1 MESIDLSD
9 ITENIK
15 GNENIMNFNEY
26 QKLARSTAVYPEEY
40 KVVYPALG
48 LCGEAGEVAEKVKKT
63 VRGDSSL
70 NEVQGNIAM
79 ELGDVLWY
87 VAVLADDLGIT
98 LDQIAN
104 WNVDKLQRRM
114 KSNKIKGDGDNR

>member
-1 MESIDLSD
+1 
-9 ITENIK
+9 
-15 GNENIMNFNEY
+15 MNFNEY
-26 QKLARSTAVYPEEY
+26 QKLARSTAVYPEEH

-48 LCGEAGEVAEKVKKT
+48 LCGEAGEVAEKIKKT
-63 VRGDSSL
+63 IRGDTALAPLDKVTGS
-70 NEVQGNIAM
+70 IAD

-87 VAVLADDLGIT
+87 LAILADDLGVE
-98 LDQIAN
+98 LEDVAK

>member
-1 MESIDLSD
+1 MNGMTME
-9 ITENIK
+9 
-15 GNENIMNFNEY
+15 FNEY
-26 QKLARSTAVYPEEY
+26 QKLARLTAVYPEEH

-48 LCGEAGEVAEKVKKT
+48 LCGEAGEVADKIKKT
-63 VRGDSSL
+63 IRGDSSL
-70 NEVQGNIAM
+70 DEVTGNIAD

-87 VAVLADDLGIT
+87 LAILADDLEVD
-98 LDQIAN
+98 LEDVAK

>member
-1 MESIDLSD
+1 MNGMTME
-9 ITENIK
+9 
-15 GNENIMNFNEY
+15 FNEY
-26 QKLARSTAVYPEEY
+26 QKIARSTAVYPEEY

-48 LCGEAGEVAEKVKKT
+48 LCGEAGEVADKIKKT
-63 VRGDSSL
+63 IRGDSSL
-70 NEVQGNIAM
+70 DEVTGSIAD

-87 VAVLADDLGIT
+87 LAILADDLGVE
-98 LDQIAN
+98 LEDVAK

>member
-1 MESIDLSD
+1 ME
-9 ITENIK
+9 
-15 GNENIMNFNEY
+15 FNEY
-26 QKLARSTAVYPEEY
+26 QKIARSTVVYSKEY
-40 KVVYPALG
+40 KVIYPALG

-87 VAVLADDLGIT
+87 ISALADDLGVT
-98 LDQIAN
+98 LEEIAQA
-104 WNVDKLQRRM
+104 NVEKLRSRKKRNM
-114 KSNKIKGDGDNR
+114 IGGSGDDR

>member
-1 MESIDLSD
+1 M
-9 ITENIK
+9 
-15 GNENIMNFNEY
+15 MNFNEY
-26 QKLARSTAVYPEEY
+26 QKLARSTAVYPEEH

-48 LCGEAGEVAEKVKKT
+48 LCGEAGEVADKIKKT
-63 VRGDSSL
+63 IRGDSSL
-70 NEVQGNIAM
+70 DEVSGNIAG

-87 VAVLADDLGIT
+87 LAILADDLGVE
-98 LDQIAN
+98 LEDVAK

>member
-1 MESIDLSD
+1 M
-9 ITENIK
+9 
-15 GNENIMNFNEY
+15 MNFNEY

-48 LCGEAGEVAEKVKKT
+48 LCGEAGEVADKIKKT
-63 VRGDSSL
+63 VRGDTPL
-70 NEVQGNIAM
+70 DEVTGSIAM

-87 VAVLADDLGIT
+87 VAVLADDLGVE
-98 LDQIAN
+98 LEDVAK

>member
-1 MESIDLSD
+1 
-9 ITENIK
+9 
-15 GNENIMNFNEY
+15 MNFNEY
-26 QKLARSTAVYPEEY
+26 QKIARSTAVYPEEY

-104 WNVDKLQRRM
+104 WNVDKLQSRKNRG
-114 KSNKIKGDGDNR
+114 KIGGSGDNR

>member
-1 MESIDLSD
+1 
-9 ITENIK
+9 
-15 GNENIMNFNEY
+15 MNFNEY
-26 QKLARSTAVYPEEY
+26 QKHARSTAIYPKES
-40 KVVYPALG
+40 KVIYPALG
-48 LCGEAGEVAEKVKKT
+48 LCGEAGEVAEKIKKT
-63 VRGDSSL
+63 LRGDTHSSDQL
-70 NEVQGNIAM
+70 HNLAM

>member
-1 MESIDLSD
+1 
-9 ITENIK
+9 
-15 GNENIMNFNEY
+15 MNFNEY
-26 QKLARSTAVYPEEY
+26 QKLARSTAVYPEEH

-48 LCGEAGEVAEKVKKT
+48 LCGEAGEVAEKIKKT
-63 VRGDSSL
+63 IRGDTALTPLDKITGS
-70 NEVQGNIAM
+70 IAD

-87 VAVLADDLGIT
+87 LAILADDLGVE
-98 LDQIAN
+98 LEDVAK

>member
-1 MESIDLSD
+1 
-9 ITENIK
+9 
-15 GNENIMNFNEY
+15 MNFNEY

-48 LCGEAGEVAEKVKKT
+48 LCGEAGEVADKIKKT
-63 VRGDSSL
+63 VRGDTPL
-70 NEVQGNIAM
+70 DEVTGDIAM

>member
-1 MESIDLSD
+1 M
-9 ITENIK
+9 
-15 GNENIMNFNEY
+15 MNFNEY
-26 QKLARSTAVYPEEY
+26 QKLARSTAVYPEEH

-48 LCGEAGEVAEKVKKT
+48 LCGEAGEVADKIKKT
-63 VRGDSSL
+63 IRGDSSL
-70 NEVQGNIAM
+70 VDVTGNIAG

-87 VAVLADDLGIT
+87 LAILADDLGVE
-98 LDQIAN
+98 LEDVAK

>member
-1 MESIDLSD
+1 ME
-9 ITENIK
+9 
-15 GNENIMNFNEY
+15 FNEY

-48 LCGEAGEVAEKVKKT
+48 LCGEAGEVADKIKKT
-63 VRGDSSL
+63 IRGDSSL
-70 NEVQGNIAM
+70 DEVTGNIAD

-87 VAVLADDLGIT
+87 LAILADDLGVE
-98 LDQIAN
+98 LEDVAK

>member
-1 MESIDLSD
+1 
-9 ITENIK
+9 
-15 GNENIMNFNEY
+15 MNFNEY
-26 QKLARSTAVYPEEY
+26 QKLARLTAVYPEEH

-48 LCGEAGEVAEKVKKT
+48 LCGEAGEVADKIKKT
-63 VRGDSSL
+63 IRGDSSL
-70 NEVQGNIAM
+70 VDVTGNIAG

-87 VAVLADDLGIT
+87 LAILADDLGVE
-98 LDQIAN
+98 LEDVAK